1 MRCPVLLRR
10 HILLSLSLC
19 VFAAAARA
27 DQVSLKN
34 GDRLTGT
41 IIKSDE
47 KALLIKTEF
56 AGEVSVKWEAI
67 SAIESDHPLHL
78 ALKDGQTIVGAV
90 KTEDGKLEVAAK
102 ETGNVSAPV
111 GSVVSIRND
120 DEQKR
125 FDEEAERLRH
135 PRFIDVWT
143 GMLDTGLSLTRGNS
157 STISYVLAAK
167 AVRETSR
174 DKFTVYTG
182 AVYGRDSSTPPAR
195 TIAHAIHGGIRGD
208 LNLGERMFVFG
219 FTDFDYDALQ
229 HLDLRNVIGG
239 GAGYH
244 VINTKDTKFDLFAG
258 VAFNQE
264 YFGAYPDPLLP
275 SGIHPAISRKSAELV
290 VGEELATKLNSR
302 TTLAERFS
310 FFPNISHTGDFRT
323 QFDATATTKLK
334 NWLGWQVTFS
344 DRYISNPPP
353 LLKGND
359 LILSTGLQVKFGKGT
374 L

>member
-1 MRCPVLLRR
+1 MRRRTLLLR
-10 HILLSLSLC
+10 HILTLLFAC
-19 VFAAAARA
+19 VFAGAASA
-27 DQVSLKN
+27 DQISLKN
-34 GDRLTGT
+34 GDRISGA
-41 IIKSDE
+41 IVKSDS
-47 KALLIKTEF
+47 KVLLIKTEF
-56 AGEVSVKWEAI
+56 AGDVTVKWEAI
-67 SAIESDHPLHL
+67 SAIESTQPLHL
-78 ALKDGQTIVGAV
+78 ALKDGQTIVGVV

-111 GSVVSIRND
+111 DSVVAIRND
-120 DEQKR
+120 AEQKT

-135 PRFIDVWT
+135 PHLTDFWT

-157 STISYVLAAK
+157 STLAYTLAGK
-167 AVRETSR
+167 AVRETPR
-174 DKFTVYTG
+174 DKFTVYTS

-208 LNLGERMFVFG
+208 LNLTERIFVFG
-219 FTDFDYDALQ
+219 LTDFDYDALQ
-229 HLDLRNVIGG
+229 HLDLRNVLGG

-244 VINTKDTKFDLFAG
+244 VVDTKVTKFDLFAG

-264 YFGAYPDPLLP
+264 YFGAYPNPALP
-275 SGIHPAISRKSAELV
+275 SGIQPAISRKSAELLA
-290 VGEELATKLNSR
+290 GEELSMKLNTR

-310 FFPNISHTGDFRT
+310 FFPNVSHTGDFRM

-334 NWLGWQVTFS
+334 NWLGWQMTFS

-359 LILSTGLQVKFGKGT
+359 LVLSTGLRVNFGKGT